1 MPLTIDFE
9 PIGRRVRVPA
19 TATLLEAAQS
29 AGVQLIAVCGGA
41 GVCGKCRVR
50 CVAGRLAPPTTSE
63 RATLS
68 QAELDAGYRLAC
80 QAIPDPDALDPHT
93 LKIEL
98 PPASLSAHQRLQL
111 EAEALAVAPDPVIT
125 PVDVTVPSP
134 RLAPPEDGSN
144 APPADLRADTVRLA
158 DALAEQGIAR
168 PFFGQPVLRDL
179 STQLRAHE
187 GHVRLALRT
196 PPPFLE
202 VVGLL
207 PPSHDLLGLAVD
219 IGTTKIAAYLVNL
232 ATGQTLAQ
240 AGTPNPQIAYGE
252 DVVQRIA
259 YTNQHPDGRKILQ
272 SALITA
278 LNQLIT
284 TLTTESHT
292 SPAAIVENVV
302 VGNTVIHHLFA
313 GLPVR
318 QLGEAPYI
326 AAASEALDIS
336 AAHLGLNC
344 ASGAK
349 VYLPPNIAG
358 YVGADHVAM
367 LLATRAHWREHP
379 AIALD
384 IGTNTEI
391 SLILPHAE
399 ADPPTIL
406 SCSCASGPA
415 FEGAHIHDGMRAA
428 PGAIEY
434 VQIYDGAPHWQTVR
448 APSDGSPPLPVGICG
463 SGILDAVAEL
473 RRVGVLNR
481 AGRMKPAPYCLVAA
495 PRTGHG
501 QDIIITR
508 KDVHEIQLA
517 KSAIR
522 AGIEILLQE
531 AHLTP
536 QDLGRFVV
544 AGAFGSYL
552 DLDSAVAIGMFPD
565 LPRERFYQVG
575 NAAGAGARHLLISQA
590 QRQRAAKLAAH
601 VAYIELT
608 THSDFNDLYV
618 EAMYL

>member
-1 MPLTIDFE
+1 MTLTIDFE
-9 PIGRRVRVPA
+9 PLGRRARVPA

-50 CVAGRLAPPTTSE
+50 CVTGQLAPPTASE
-63 RATLS
+63 RAALS
-68 QAELDAGYRLAC
+68 AAELEAGYRLAC
-80 QAIPDPDALDPHT
+80 QATPDPDAPEPRI

-98 PPASLSAHQRLQL
+98 PPASLSAQQRLQL
-111 EAEALAVAPDPVIT
+111 EAETLPIAPDPVIMPAT
-125 PVDVTVPSP
+125 VTVPPP
-134 RLAPPEDGSN
+134 RLARPEDGPD

-158 DALAEQGIAR
+158 AALAEKDIPR
-168 PFFGQPVLRDL
+168 PFFGQPVLREL
-179 STQLRAHE
+179 STQLRAHD
-187 GHVRLALRT
+187 GYVKLAIRT
-196 PPPFLE
+196 LPPFPE

-207 PPSHDLLGLAVD
+207 PPSSAPLGLAVD
-219 IGTTKIAAYLVNL
+219 IGTTKIAAYLVDL
-232 ATGQTLAQ
+232 TTGQTLAQ
-240 AGTPNPQIAYGE
+240 DGVPNPQIAYGE
-252 DVVQRIA
+252 DVVNRIA
-259 YTNQHPDGRKILQ
+259 YANQHSDGREILQ

-284 TLTTESHT
+284 TLTAASHT
-292 SPAAIVENVV
+292 SPEAIVENVV

-336 AAHLGLNC
+336 AAHLGLNG
-344 ASGAK
+344 AAGAK
-349 VYLPPNIAG
+349 IYLPPNIAG

-367 LLATRAHWREHP
+367 LLATRSHWREHP
-379 AIALD
+379 TIALD

-391 SLILPHAE
+391 SLILPNAE
-399 ADPPTIL
+399 ADHPTIL

-428 PGAIEY
+428 PGAIEH

-448 APSDGSPPLPVGICG
+448 APSDAGPPPPVGICG

-473 RRVGVLNR
+473 RRAGVLNR
-481 AGRMKPAPYCLVAA
+481 AGRMRPAPYGLVPAEE
-495 PRTGHG
+495 TGHG
-501 QDIIITR
+501 RDILITR

-522 AGIEILLQE
+522 AGIEILLRE

-565 LPRERFYQVG
+565 LPRECFRQVG
-575 NAAGAGARHLLISQA
+575 NAAGAGARRLLISQA
-590 QRQRAAKLAAH
+590 QRQRAAELAAH

-608 THSDFNDLYV
+608 THPDFNDLYV